1 MGSNVTVTKDSMGRN
16 IAFIPTDGG
25 FYTILV
31 DALDFSQGATAFCAN
46 SLIRGLPVDGFG
58 ELAAI
63 IPGHD
68 DDEARFLDLSDKA
81 HKLSDLHA
89 LAVGFGCSEVSASFR
104 TAIGKTLAD
113 LAEIVE
119 RSAGGDA

>member
-25 FYTILV
+25 FYTVLV

-46 SLIRGLPVDGFG
+46 SLIRGLPVDGPV

-63 IPGHD
+63 VPGHA
-68 DDEARFLDLSDKA
+68 DDEQRFMDLSDKA

-89 LAVGFGCSEVSASFR
+89 LAVGFGCPEASASFR
-104 TAIGKTLAD
+104 AAIVKTLAD

-119 RSAGGDA
+119 RAAGGDA